1 MTLNP
6 SHHPLAGPEVD
17 GTNYTVDLMLKEPTR
32 ITRYLSDLMLPKYFM
47 HRIFSSGGSVSGGS
61 VIYDQLTKNDLYSD
75 RDVQNVEPGGEFP
88 IVTSS
93 RQAPRTAQVEKFGGK
108 FEVLDEARDRND
120 PSSIKQETTKLSNT
134 ISRGIHIRGVRE
146 LEAAIDEYSSGD
158 YADWTPDREAP
169 AGKILGVTM
178 AGASWKSGTTTKAA
192 DKTGATDPSANFA
205 LAELRAEKIELGVNY
220 NLWLVNPT
228 DKTNFQMT
236 YGENWENILKNWGVE
251 LQSSNIVPVGT
262 AYAVA
267 EGQVGETRLEKPLST
282 EAWRTPETESSW
294 VQTSVRP
301 IMFVTNPFSVLKI
314 TGLNA

>member
-1 MTLNP
+1 MALNP

-120 PSSIKQETTKLSNT
+120 PSSIKQETT
-134 ISRGIHIRGVRE
+134 E
-146 LEAAIDEYSSGD
+146 ALEHDQPRNPHPRCPRTRSGD
-158 YADWTPDREAP
+158 RRIQLRRLRRLDSRSGS
-169 AGKILGVTM
+169 AGRK
-178 AGASWKSGTTTKAA
+178 
-192 DKTGATDPSANFA
+192 DPRRHNGRRIVEEWHDHQGRGQDGGNRPVG
-205 LAELRAEKIELGVNY
+205 ELRPRRIAS
-220 NLWLVNPT
+220 
-228 DKTNFQMT
+228 
-236 YGENWENILKNWGVE
+236 GEDRTRGE
-251 LQSSNIVPVGT
+251 LQL
-262 AYAVA
+262 VA
-267 EGQVGETRLEKPLST
+267 RQPHG
-282 EAWRTPETESSW
+282 
-294 VQTSVRP
+294 
-301 IMFVTNPFSVLKI
+301 
-314 TGLNA
+314 